1 MVRLKSIVYK
11 PEGAKSKS
19 GYLRQAL
26 DEATLVE
33 GYGIEGDR
41 KGGHPRRNLNVMD
54 DLTLAELAAEG
65 YPTGA
70 GVLGENLILSGID
83 LRQLPQNTQLRLGSE
98 AIIALGKLREPCEQ
112 LTELDARMPESVV
125 GRVGLMCRVIRSGRI
140 KVGDVVEVLNETI
153 AES

>member
-11 PEGAKSKS
+11 PKGAKSES

-65 YPTGA
+65 YPTDA

-83 LRQLPQNTQLRLGSE
+83 LRTLPQDTQLRLGSE

-112 LTELDARMPESVV
+112 LTEIDARMPESVV

-153 AES
+153 TES